1 MNIARNCKYIEL
13 NAIKLLLALTISLAL
28 SACGSNPVKSLNVEG
43 SIEATSILNPD
54 INGGYKPVNVKVY
67 YLNSD
72 SEFSH
77 ANFTDLYKHTDKVLG
92 SSILHIS
99 SHQLR
104 PGQTL
109 EIEEQVSSDLKYIGV
124 VAAFRNIQDAKWKT
138 IKAIPEKC
146 FFCTGPGLW
155 DPVTITIDRLTVKL
169 DLGNEPDEEE

>member
-1 MNIARNCKYIEL
+1 MNITHNYKCIEFKV
-13 NAIKLLLALTISLAL
+13 IKLLLAATIFLVL
-28 SACGSNPVKSLNVEG
+28 SACGSNSVKSLDVEG

-54 INGGYKPVNVKVY
+54 INGGYKPVNIKVY

-77 ANFTDLYKHTDKVLG
+77 ANFTDLYKHTDKVLS

-109 EIEEQVSSDLKYIGV
+109 EIDDKVSSDLKYIGV
-124 VAAFRNIQDAKWKT
+124 VAAFMNIQDAKWKT

-155 DPVTITIDRLTVKL
+155 DPITITIDKLTVKL
-169 DLGNEPDEEE
+169 DLGNETE

>member
-1 MNIARNCKYIEL
+1 MARQLHFYRLANELRSSMNL
-13 NAIKLLLALTISLAL
+13 
-28 SACGSNPVKSLNVEG
+28 PP
-43 SIEATSILNPD
+43 LNPD
-54 INGGYKPVNVKVY
+54 RRT
-67 YLNSD
+67 
-72 SEFSH
+72 
-77 ANFTDLYKHTDKVLG
+77 TDM
-92 SSILHIS
+92 
-99 SHQLR
+99 
-104 PGQTL
+104 